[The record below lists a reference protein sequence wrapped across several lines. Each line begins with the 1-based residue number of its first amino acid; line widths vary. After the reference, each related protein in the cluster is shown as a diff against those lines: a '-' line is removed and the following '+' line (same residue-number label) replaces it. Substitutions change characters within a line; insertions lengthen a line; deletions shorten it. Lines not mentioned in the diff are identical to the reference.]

1 MMTSVTRLY
10 FTTQHKTSK
19 TKTDYFWSQTGLVL
33 RPTVSHHITGL
44 GPIGGAMWA
53 PQLGS
58 GRSPSWLPKDF
69 FTIFSTQDGL
79 SWHYNIVLLWI
90 KKWKILNPFNLES
103 ITVHFGDAVWCFFS
117 MRLHSQ
123 SESGKCMVFTA
134 GKRRGRWGDSTLGE
148 GNPPSSAGLRP
159 HGPWRTLDIRGH
171 DPTWNLSFIFIY
183 DFWKYKSRKN
193 WNRIGIFQ
201 IELTPK
207 ESLV

>member
-69 FTIFSTQDGL
+69 SLFSALRMASPGTIILYYCGSKNEKFLTHSILSQLLCILVMLFDVFLVGLYETTFTVG
-79 SWHYNIVLLWI
+79 
-90 KKWKILNPFNLES
+90 KWQ
-103 ITVHFGDAVWCFFS
+103 V
-117 MRLHSQ
+117 
-123 SESGKCMVFTA
+123 MVFTA
-134 GKRRGRWGDSTLGE
+134 GKRRGRWGDRHLGE
-148 GNPPSSAGLRP
+148 GNPPQAVP
-159 HGPWRTLDIRGH
+159 D
-171 DPTWNLSFIFIY
+171 
-183 DFWKYKSRKN
+183 
-193 WNRIGIFQ
+193 
-201 IELTPK
+201 
-207 ESLV
+207 